1 MAKKK
6 DFSKIENSGIF
17 RDIEQGAAQRGQQ
30 GTASPEEAAER
41 ASKMKTQGRKGCH
54 LIRISTAYT
63 PENHTFIKV
72 MSKVT
77 GHTMNEFVN
86 IVVEQYRQDHIE
98 MYNAA
103 KGFIDQVN
111 GKSE

>member
-77 GHTMNEFVN
+77 GQTMNEFVN
-86 IVVEQYRQDHIE
+86 QVVESYRQDHIDL
-98 MYNAA
+98 YNQAVN
-103 KGFIDQVN
+103 FIESV
-111 GKSE
+111 KK

>member
-30 GTASPEEAAER
+30 GTATPEEAAER
-41 ASKMKTQGRKGCH
+41 ASKMKTQGRKGCK

-72 MSKVT
+72 MSKCT

-86 IVVEQYRQDHIE
+86 LVVEKYRQDNIDL
-98 MYNAA
+98 YNQAVN
-103 KGFIDQVN
+103 FINSVEN
-111 GKSE
+111 K